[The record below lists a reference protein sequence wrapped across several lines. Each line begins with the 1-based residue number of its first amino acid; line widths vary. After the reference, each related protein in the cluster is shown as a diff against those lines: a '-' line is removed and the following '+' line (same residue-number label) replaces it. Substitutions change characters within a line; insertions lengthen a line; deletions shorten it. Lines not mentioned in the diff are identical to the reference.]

1 MNESPTDLALFV
13 AVAESGQLA
22 QAARLVGISPAG
34 ASAALKRLETQL
46 GARLV
51 LRSTRRLRLS
61 IEGERYLPHARAV
74 LAALQAGREALDR
87 DAPLS
92 GWVRISAPA
101 DFGRN
106 QLLPL
111 LREFADQH
119 RGVRFQLSL
128 EDSLSD
134 FFAQPVDLALRY
146 GSFDDDR
153 VIAQPLRVL
162 QRWLCAAPGYLDRQG
177 MPEGPEDLRQHA
189 AVCYMQRQRPVT
201 RWRLAGP
208 AGQEAEIEVEPR
220 WVFNDAEM
228 VRRWVLDGAG
238 IALRVEADIAADI
251 AAGRLRRVLPGWQGE
266 STRLSLVYPD
276 RALSPALRAAV
287 RFICETMGSDG

>member
-22 QAARLVGISPAG
+22 QAARLLDISPAG
-34 ASAALKRLETQL
+34 ASAALKRLEAQL
-46 GARLV
+46 GVRLV

-61 IEGERYLPHARAV
+61 VEGERYLPHARAV
-74 LAALQAGREALDR
+74 LAALRAGREALDR
-87 DAPLS
+87 DAPLN

-106 QLLPL
+106 QLLPR
-111 LREFADQH
+111 LREFADAH
-119 RGVRFQLSL
+119 PGVRFQLSL

-146 GSFDDDR
+146 GRFEDDR

-162 QRWLCAAPGYLDRQG
+162 QRWLCAAPAYLDAQG
-177 MPEGPEDLRQHA
+177 LPQTPQDLRAHS

-201 RWRLAGP
+201 RWRLSGP
-208 AGQEAEIEVEPR
+208 EGAEAEVEVAPR

-251 AAGRLRRVLPGWQGE
+251 AAGRLCRVLPDWQGE

-276 RALSPALRAAV
+276 RALSPPLRAVV
-287 RFICETMGSDG
+287 RFIGETLGSEG